1 MSGAKLQKSS
11 ISNQQSSIMR
21 VGIIGSGTMGSG
33 IAQVAAASGCKVKL
47 YDTNQS
53 ALDKAKEAL
62 EKILLRLIEKERIDA
77 DEKSRI
83 QNNISYVDNLQDL
96 SDSDLTIEAIVENLD
111 IKKKVFSELE
121 TYVSKDCI
129 IASNTS
135 SLSIASIAASL
146 KKPERCIGIHF
157 FNPAPLMQLV
167 EVIPAIQT
175 SKEVLEKSTK
185 IISDWKKT
193 VAVAKDTPGFIVNRV
208 ARPFYGEALRIYE
221 EGIADLPA
229 GQAGFATIDESL
241 KTLGGFKM
249 GPFELMDF
257 IGNDVNYKVTE
268 TVFTA
273 FYFDP
278 RYKPAFT
285 QKRFAEAG
293 YLGRKS
299 GKGYYDYD
307 DNGRILISTE
317 LKKPLDEKL
326 AQQIFDRVLVMLINE
341 AADALFM
348 NIASAEDIDHAMTK
362 GVNYPKGL
370 LAWADEKGIDW
381 CVSKMDELYNEYHE
395 DRYRCSPLLRKMKT
409 NGLRFEV

>member
-1 MSGAKLQKSS
+1 M
-11 ISNQQSSIMR
+11 N
-21 VGIIGSGTMGSG
+21 VGIIGGGTMGSG
-33 IAQVAAASGCKVKL
+33 IAQVTATAGCKVKL
-47 YDTNQS
+47 YDTNQA
-53 ALDKAKEAL
+53 ALDKAKAAL
-62 EKILLRLIEKERIDA
+62 EKILVRLIEKGRIDSE
-77 DEKSRI
+77 EKIRI
-83 QNNISYVDNLQDL
+83 QSNISYVDSLKDL
-96 SDSDLTIEAIVENLD
+96 GDSHLTIEAIIENLD
-111 IKKKVFSELE
+111 IKQKVFSELE
-121 TYVSKDCI
+121 SYVADDCI

-146 KKPERCIGIHF
+146 KKPERCVGIHF
-157 FNPAPLMQLV
+157 FNPAPLMKLV

-175 SKEVLEKSTK
+175 SEAVLEKSIQTIKDWTK
-185 IISDWKKT
+185 V

-221 EGIADLPA
+221 EGLAD
-229 GQAGFATIDESL
+229 FATIDHSL
-241 KTLGGFKM
+241 KTLGGFRM

-257 IGNDVNYKVTE
+257 IGNDVNYTVTE
-268 TVFTA
+268 TVFAA

-299 GKGYYDYD
+299 GKGYYDYAE
-307 DNGRILISTE
+307 GAI
-317 LKKPLDEKL
+317 KPAPIEDKAL

-341 AADALFM
+341 AADASFL
-348 NIASAEDIDHAMTK
+348 NIASAADIDTAMTK

-370 LAWADEKGIDW
+370 LAWADEKGMDW

-395 DRYRCSPLLRKMKT
+395 DRYRCSPLLRKMKAEK
-409 NGLRFEV
+409 LKFF